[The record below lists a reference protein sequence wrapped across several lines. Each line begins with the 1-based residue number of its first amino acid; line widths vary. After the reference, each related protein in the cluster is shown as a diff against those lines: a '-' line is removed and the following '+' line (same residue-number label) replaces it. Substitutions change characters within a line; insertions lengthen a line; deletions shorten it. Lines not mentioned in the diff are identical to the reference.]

1 LTDLNQN
8 TPPKV
13 RVFYDGSCP
22 LCLVEIGH
30 YKRADSNGALRL
42 IDVSSDDFIGD
53 AQITQQAAMARFHV
67 RLADDR
73 QLSGAH
79 GFVEVWKVIPSWIWL
94 AKLANIPGVLCWS
107 CFTRFSFSPARSWF
121 GFSKASAAQW
131 ANTKKHGIKI

>member
-94 AKLANIPGVLCWS
+94 AKLANIPGVLPVLEL
-107 CFTRFSFSPARSWF
+107 FYTFFLLARPLMVRIF
-121 GFSKASAAQW
+121 KGIRR
-131 ANTKKHGIKI
+131 TMGKH

>member
-1 LTDLNQN
+1 MTDLNQN

-94 AKLANIPGVLCWS
+94 AKLANIPGVLPVLEL
-107 CFTRFSFSPARSWF
+107 FYTFFLLARPLMVRIF
-121 GFSKASAAQW
+121 KGIRR
-131 ANTKKHGIKI
+131 TMGKH